1 MFHGSFYVIYYADH
15 SKMLHLGTTLLAYA
29 SMLAFLGGGGG
40 GGGRKRVIKFQSHK
54 FKQ

>member
-1 MFHGSFYVIYYADH
+1 MFYGSFYVIYYADH
-15 SKMLHLGTTLLAYA
+15 SNVLHLGTTLLAYA

-40 GGGRKRVIKFQSHK
+40 GGRKKVIKFQSHK